1 MVGAFKR
8 RPSRGA
14 GAAATGF
21 EPLARSPARRRS
33 QTRTVSAPHVQPPS
47 PGGPPGSPGRPG
59 SPGSPGHSGPPW
71 PWWRRR
77 VPLGA
82 LLWLAA
88 AALALARLAM
98 LAAPLH
104 WTLELSTHFAF
115 QYALAALVLL
125 LAFGMRRR
133 RFGLVAGLLLVGVH
147 GAPLVEVARAE
158 LGGSAEAA
166 TRREGDLRFLLANV
180 RTSNPQRRPLME
192 LVRAV
197 EPDVVLLL
205 EVSQGWLDDLAPLE
219 SAYPHRL
226 TVPRGDNFGIAILS
240 ARPLVDGRVLDLGAT
255 GVPSL
260 EAGFKG
266 SSLRLLLTHPV
277 PPMGAA
283 SAARRDGQLERAG
296 EWAAEWAAR
305 GAEASGGRAVLAGD
319 LNATPWSPI
328 FRRVLDR
335 GRLRDS
341 REGFG
346 LQRTWPSGLHALLRL
361 PIDHVLVGEGVTVL
375 RREVGPHIGS
385 DHRPVIVDLR

>member
-1 MVGAFKR
+1 
-8 RPSRGA
+8 
-14 GAAATGF
+14 
-21 EPLARSPARRRS
+21 
-33 QTRTVSAPHVQPPS
+33 
-47 PGGPPGSPGRPG
+47 
-59 SPGSPGHSGPPW
+59 
-71 PWWRRR
+71 

-88 AALALARLAM
+88 AALALARLGM

-115 QYALAALVLL
+115 QYALASLALL
-125 LAFGMRRR
+125 LAFGLRRR
-133 RFGLVAGLLLVGVH
+133 RVGLVAGLLLVGVH
-147 GAPLVEVARAE
+147 GAPFVEVARAQ
-158 LGGSAEAA
+158 LGGGAEAT
-166 TRREGDLRFLLANV
+166 TRREGDLRLLLANV
-180 RTSNPQRRPLME
+180 RTSNPQRRPLIE
-192 LVRAV
+192 LVRAS
-197 EPDVVLLL
+197 EPDAVLLL

-240 ARPLVDGRVLDLGAT
+240 ARPLVDVRVLDLGAS

-260 EAGFKG
+260 EAGFQG

-277 PPMGAA
+277 PPMGAG
-283 SAARRDGQLERAG
+283 SAARRDGQLERA
-296 EWAAEWAAR
+296 AEWAAR
-305 GAEASGGRAVLAGD
+305 GAEATGGRVVLAGD

-328 FRRVLDR
+328 FRRVLDL

-346 LQRTWPSGLHALLRL
+346 LHRTWPSGVHALLRI
-361 PIDHVLVGEGVTVL
+361 PIDHVLVGEEVTVT